1 VRRQPNAEGEQR
13 IDVCSCRFRAL
24 NPHGAVDF
32 YFESNGLN
40 EYIGASHRPYLMCHT
55 NTLPCR
61 HALGTHQVRARP
73 GLPVAIAA
81 AADAD
86 CPARSYWTSESFS
99 RFVLCQVF
107 LSISPSEDTPPSLV
121 PELEIPPPSA
131 EEEQRRADES
141 ENSDD
146 EQDSES
152 RGRQADSHTKA
163 ADRQTGQWEGIM

>member
-1 VRRQPNAEGEQR
+1 VRRQANAQGEQR

-40 EYIGASHRPYLMCHT
+40 EYIGASHRPHRLCCT
-55 NTLPCR
+55 DELPCR
-61 HALGTHQVRARP
+61 HAVRAHQVRTRP
-73 GLPVAIAA
+73 GLPAFIAA
-81 AADAD
+81 AADTD

-131 EEEQRRADES
+131 EEEQRRAEES